1 MGQIKKNIQS
11 EIKAH
16 GSKSNARSA
25 AMDWY
30 KTSLKSFSN
39 KTVVSYG
46 ERFRPGKLYVFRY
59 DTPITENIE
68 WWDRNPVVIGLDP
81 YKGND
86 VGINLNMLPIS
97 VKETLLDDL
106 HIRLNGQIKTNED
119 RAKNNARA
127 QGQLNLTYRGAK
139 LYLDQFGCGFA
150 VRQYKPNL
158 KAKQA
163 VVSYEN
169 WAKIV
174 LCDFAELE
182 GISKRALNAMFR
194 KYYNN
199 KNI

>member
-1 MGQIKKNIQS
+1 MGQIKKDIQS
-11 EIKAH
+11 QIKAH
-16 GSKSNARSA
+16 GGKIKARQA
-25 AMDWY
+25 AADWY
-30 KTSLKSFSN
+30 TTALKSFN
-39 KTVVSYG
+39 DKKVVKYG
-46 ERFRPGKLYVFRY
+46 ERFRPGKIYVFRY
-59 DTPITENIE
+59 DTPITENLE
-68 WWDRNPVVIGLDP
+68 WWDRNPVVLALDP

-86 VGINLNMLPIS
+86 VAINLNLLPIN

-106 HIRLNGQIKTNED
+106 HIRLNGQIKTQEN
-119 RAKNNARA
+119 RARNNAQA
-127 QGQLNLTYRGAK
+127 QGSLSLTYQGAK
-139 LYLDQFGCGFA
+139 RYLDEYGCGFA
-150 VRQYKPNL
+150 IRQYKPNL

-182 GISKRALNAMFR
+182 GITPGMLRVLFR

>member
-1 MGQIKKNIQS
+1 M
-11 EIKAH
+11 
-16 GSKSNARSA
+16 
-25 AMDWY
+25 
-30 KTSLKSFSN
+30 
-39 KTVVSYG
+39 
-46 ERFRPGKLYVFRY
+46 
-59 DTPITENIE
+59 
-68 WWDRNPVVIGLDP
+68 
-81 YKGND
+81 
-86 VGINLNMLPIS
+86 
-97 VKETLLDDL
+97 
-106 HIRLNGQIKTNED
+106 HIRLNGQIKTNEN
-119 RAKNNARA
+119 RARNNAQA
-127 QGQLNLTYRGAK
+127 QGGLNLTYQGAK

-182 GISKRALNAMFR
+182 GITKGALNAMFR